1 MKKLLFIAVIAI
13 LSSLNVSAQETPSS
27 TKETSYGVTGGFH
40 ATNINFSINSDGLTE
55 VDDLGFFIG
64 LFAEFPLSEKFSI
77 QPEFH
82 YSIVHDEGFGYA
94 FENLI
99 LPVFLKYYITEKFNV
114 MSGLQFD
121 YVTNK
126 DFKIYTRSGLGLS
139 IGLGVDITDSILISS
154 RYSFG
159 ITNRIDTSEFIDD
172 FIDLSD
178 LSAKTNIFQIG
189 LGYRF

>member
-1 MKKLLFIAVIAI
+1 MKKLLFIVVIAI

-27 TKETSYGVTGGFH
+27 TKETSYGVTAGFQS
-40 ATNINFSINSDGLTE
+40 TSDKVSLKGQSNIVEDGE
-55 VDDLGFFIG
+55 GFFIG

-82 YSIVHDEGFGYA
+82 YSSVTNDGESLG
-94 FENLI
+94 NLI

-121 YVTNK
+121 YMTDINPA
-126 DFKIYTRSGLGLS
+126 FKRFGLGLG

-159 ITNRIDTSEFIDD
+159 ITNRIDKSEFIDD

>member
-27 TKETSYGVTGGFH
+27 TKETSYGVTAGFQS
-40 ATNINFSINSDGLTE
+40 TNFKLSLKNLIENE
-55 VDDLGFFIG
+55 VDAEGFFIG

-82 YSIVHDEGFGYA
+82 YSRVTKDGESID
-94 FENLI
+94 NLI

-121 YVTNK
+121 YFTEK
-126 DFKIYTRSGLGLS
+126 DLGDIKRFGLGLG
-139 IGLGVDITDSILISS
+139 IGLGYDITDSILISS

-159 ITNRIDTSEFIDD
+159 ITDRIDSLEVIDD
-172 FIDLSD
+172 SIDSSD
-178 LSAKTNIFQIG
+178 FSAKTNIFQIG

>member
-13 LSSLNVSAQETPSS
+13 LSSLNVSAQEPPSS
-27 TKETSYGVTGGFH
+27 TKETSYGVTAGFQS
-40 ATNINFSINSDGLTE
+40 TYFKLSLKNLIENV
-55 VDDLGFFIG
+55 VDAKGFFIG

-82 YSIVHDEGFGYA
+82 YSSVTEDGESVD
-94 FENLI
+94 NLI

-121 YVTNK
+121 YFTEK
-126 DFKIYTRSGLGLS
+126 DLGNIKRFGLGLG
-139 IGLGVDITDSILISS
+139 IGLGYDITDSILISS

>member
-1 MKKLLFIAVIAI
+1 M
-13 LSSLNVSAQETPSS
+13 
-27 TKETSYGVTGGFH
+27 
-40 ATNINFSINSDGLTE
+40 
-55 VDDLGFFIG
+55 
-64 LFAEFPLSEKFSI
+64 FAEFPLSEKFSI

-82 YSIVHDEGFGYA
+82 YSSVTEDGESVDD
-94 FENLI
+94 LI
-99 LPVFLKYYITEKFNV
+99 LPVFIKYYITEKFNV

-121 YVTNK
+121 YFTEK
-126 DFKIYTRSGLGLS
+126 DLGDIKRFGLGLS

-178 LSAKTNIFQIG
+178 LSAKTNVFQIG

>member
-1 MKKLLFIAVIAI
+1 
-13 LSSLNVSAQETPSS
+13 
-27 TKETSYGVTGGFH
+27 
-40 ATNINFSINSDGLTE
+40 
-55 VDDLGFFIG
+55 

-82 YSIVHDEGFGYA
+82 YSIVSDESFVLDESLA
-94 FENLI
+94 VSPTFQNLI

-159 ITNRIDTSEFIDD
+159 ITDRIDSLEIIDD
-172 FIDLSD
+172 SIDSSD

>member
-13 LSSLNVSAQETPSS
+13 LSSLNVNAQETPSS
-27 TKETSYGVTGGFH
+27 TKETSYGVTAGFQS
-40 ATNINFSINSDGLTE
+40 TSLKVSLKGLSDIVEDGE
-55 VDDLGFFIG
+55 GFFIG

-82 YSIVHDEGFGYA
+82 YSSATNDGESLD
-94 FENLI
+94 NLI
-99 LPVFLKYYITEKFNV
+99 LPVFLKYYVTEKFNV

-121 YVTNK
+121 YYTDK
-126 DFKIYTRSGLGLS
+126 DLEYFKKFGLGLS

-159 ITNRIDTSEFIDD
+159 ITERIDRSEFIDD

-178 LSAKTNIFQIG
+178 LSAKINVFQIG

>member
-13 LSSLNVSAQETPSS
+13 LSSLNVNAQETPSS
-27 TKETSYGVTGGFH
+27 TKETSYGVTAGFQ
-40 ATNINFSINSDGLTE
+40 ATSLKVSLKGLSDIVE
-55 VDDLGFFIG
+55 DAEGFFIG

-82 YSIVHDEGFGYA
+82 YSSVTKDGESID
-94 FENLI
+94 NLI

-121 YVTNK
+121 YFTEK
-126 DFKIYTRSGLGLS
+126 DLGDIKRFGLGLG
-139 IGLGVDITDSILISS
+139 IGLGYDITDSILISS

-172 FIDLSD
+172 SIDSSD

>member
-1 MKKLLFIAVIAI
+1 
-13 LSSLNVSAQETPSS
+13 
-27 TKETSYGVTGGFH
+27 
-40 ATNINFSINSDGLTE
+40 
-55 VDDLGFFIG
+55 
-64 LFAEFPLSEKFSI
+64 
-77 QPEFH
+77 
-82 YSIVHDEGFGYA
+82 
-94 FENLI
+94 
-99 LPVFLKYYITEKFNV
+99 
-114 MSGLQFD
+114 
-121 YVTNK
+121 VTNK

-178 LSAKTNIFQIG
+178 LSAKTNVFQIG

>member
-27 TKETSYGVTGGFH
+27 TKETSYGVTAGFQS
-40 ATNINFSINSDGLTE
+40 TYFELSLKNVTE
-55 VDDLGFFIG
+55 NVVDAEGFFIG

-82 YSIVHDEGFGYA
+82 YSSVTEDGESVD
-94 FENLI
+94 NLI
-99 LPVFLKYYITEKFNV
+99 LPVFLKYCITEKFNV

-121 YVTNK
+121 YFTEK
-126 DFKIYTRSGLGLS
+126 DLGGIKRFGLGLG
-139 IGLGVDITDSILISS
+139 IGLGYDITDSILISS

>member
-27 TKETSYGVTGGFH
+27 TKETSYGVTAGFQS
-40 ATNINFSINSDGLTE
+40 TNFKLSLKNLIENE
-55 VDDLGFFIG
+55 VDAEGFFIG

-82 YSIVHDEGFGYA
+82 YSRVTKDGESID
-94 FENLI
+94 NLI

-121 YVTNK
+121 YFTEK
-126 DFKIYTRSGLGLS
+126 DLGDIKRFGLGLG
-139 IGLGVDITDSILISS
+139 IGLGYDITDSILISS

>member
-27 TKETSYGVTGGFH
+27 TKETSYGVTAGFQS
-40 ATNINFSINSDGLTE
+40 TSLKVSLKGLSDIVEDGE
-55 VDDLGFFIG
+55 GFFIG

-82 YSIVHDEGFGYA
+82 YSSATNNGESLD
-94 FENLI
+94 NLI
-99 LPVFLKYYITEKFNV
+99 LPVFLKYYVTEKFNV

-121 YVTNK
+121 YYTDK
-126 DFKIYTRSGLGLS
+126 DLENFKKFGLGLS

-159 ITNRIDTSEFIDD
+159 ITERVDRSEFIDD

-178 LSAKTNIFQIG
+178 LSAKINVFQIG

>member
-121 YVTNK
+121 YFTEK
-126 DFKIYTRSGLGLS
+126 DLGDIKRFGLGLG
-139 IGLGVDITDSILISS
+139 IGLGYDITDSILISS

-172 FIDLSD
+172 FIDLND

>member
-13 LSSLNVSAQETPSS
+13 LSSLNVNAQETPSS

-121 YVTNK
+121 YFTEK
-126 DFKIYTRSGLGLS
+126 DLGDIKRFGLGLG
-139 IGLGVDITDSILISS
+139 IGLGYDITDSILISS

-172 FIDLSD
+172 FIDLND

>member
-27 TKETSYGVTGGFH
+27 TKETSYGVTAGFQS
-40 ATNINFSINSDGLTE
+40 TNFKFSLKNLIENE
-55 VDDLGFFIG
+55 VDAEGFFIG

-82 YSIVHDEGFGYA
+82 YSSVTEDGESVD
-94 FENLI
+94 NLI

-121 YVTNK
+121 YFTEK
-126 DFKIYTRSGLGLS
+126 DLGNIKRFGLGLG

-159 ITNRIDTSEFIDD
+159 IINRIDTSEFIDD

>member
-27 TKETSYGVTGGFH
+27 TKETSYGFTGGFH
-40 ATNINFSINSDGLTE
+40 ATNIKVLRKSQSYIVEDSE
-55 VDDLGFFIG
+55 GFFIG

-82 YSIVHDEGFGYA
+82 YSRVTKDGESID
-94 FENLI
+94 NLI

-121 YVTNK
+121 YFTEK
-126 DFKIYTRSGLGLS
+126 DLGDIKRFGLGLG
-139 IGLGVDITDSILISS
+139 IGLGYDITDSILISS

>member
-1 MKKLLFIAVIAI
+1 
-13 LSSLNVSAQETPSS
+13 
-27 TKETSYGVTGGFH
+27 
-40 ATNINFSINSDGLTE
+40 
-55 VDDLGFFIG
+55 
-64 LFAEFPLSEKFSI
+64 
-77 QPEFH
+77 
-82 YSIVHDEGFGYA
+82 
-94 FENLI
+94 
-99 LPVFLKYYITEKFNV
+99 

-159 ITNRIDTSEFIDD
+159 ITDRIDSLEIIDD
-172 FIDLSD
+172 SIDSSD

>member
-1 MKKLLFIAVIAI
+1 MKKRLFIAVIAN
-13 LSSLNVSAQETPSS
+13 LSSLNVNAQETPSS

-159 ITNRIDTSEFIDD
+159 ITDRIDSLEIIDD
-172 FIDLSD
+172 SIDSSD

>member
-27 TKETSYGVTGGFH
+27 TKETSYGVTAGFH
-40 ATNINFSINSDGLTE
+40 ITDINFSMDGPDLTV

-82 YSIVHDEGFGYA
+82 YSIVSDESLAVSPTFQ
-94 FENLI
+94 NLI

-121 YVTNK
+121 YVMHKN
-126 DFKIYTRSGLGLS
+126 FENYSSFGLGLG
-139 IGLGVDITDSILISS
+139 IGLGIDIIDSILISS

-159 ITNRIDTSEFIDD
+159 ITDRKEFSSSFFDI
-172 FIDLSD
+172 
-178 LSAKTNIFQIG
+178 SAKTNVFQIG
-189 LGYRF
+189 LGFRF

>member
-1 MKKLLFIAVIAI
+1 MKNLFFIAVIAI

-27 TKETSYGVTGGFH
+27 TKETSYGVTAGFH
-40 ATNINFSINSDGLTE
+40 VSNINFSIDGLDSTV

-82 YSIVHDEGFGYA
+82 YSIVSDESLA
-94 FENLI
+94 VSPTFENLV

-114 MSGLQFD
+114 MSGLLFD
-121 YVTNK
+121 YVMHKN
-126 DFKIYTRSGLGLS
+126 FENYTSFGLGIG
-139 IGLGVDITDSILISS
+139 IGLGIDITDSILISS

-159 ITNRIDTSEFIDD
+159 ITDRTEFSSSLFDI
-172 FIDLSD
+172 
-178 LSAKTNIFQIG
+178 SAKTNVFQIG
-189 LGYRF
+189 LGFRF

>member
-27 TKETSYGVTGGFH
+27 TKETSYGVTAGFQS
-40 ATNINFSINSDGLTE
+40 TNFKLSLKNLIENE
-55 VDDLGFFIG
+55 VDAEGFFIG

-82 YSIVHDEGFGYA
+82 YSSVTKDGESID
-94 FENLI
+94 NLI

-159 ITNRIDTSEFIDD
+159 ITDRIDSLEIIDD
-172 FIDLSD
+172 SIDSSD

>member
-27 TKETSYGVTGGFH
+27 TKETSYGVTAGFQS
-40 ATNINFSINSDGLTE
+40 TNFKLSLINLIENE
-55 VDDLGFFIG
+55 VDAEGFFIG

-82 YSIVHDEGFGYA
+82 YSSVTEDGESLD
-94 FENLI
+94 NLI

-121 YVTNK
+121 YFTEK
-126 DFKIYTRSGLGLS
+126 DLGGIKRFGLGLG

-159 ITNRIDTSEFIDD
+159 ITNRIDKSEFIDD

-178 LSAKTNIFQIG
+178 LSGKTNIFQIG

>member
-13 LSSLNVSAQETPSS
+13 ISSLNVSAQETPSS
-27 TKETSYGVTGGFH
+27 TKETSYGVTAGFQS
-40 ATNINFSINSDGLTE
+40 TNFKFSLKNLIENE
-55 VDDLGFFIG
+55 VDAEGFFIG

-82 YSIVHDEGFGYA
+82 YSSATNDGESLD
-94 FENLI
+94 NLI
-99 LPVFLKYYITEKFNV
+99 LPVFLKYYVTEKFNV

-121 YVTNK
+121 YYTDK
-126 DFKIYTRSGLGLS
+126 DLEYFKKFGLGLS
-139 IGLGVDITDSILISS
+139 IGLGVDITDSIVISS
-154 RYSFG
+154 RYSFA
-159 ITNRIDTSEFIDD
+159 ITERLDRSEFIDD

-178 LSAKTNIFQIG
+178 PSAKINVFQIG

>member
-1 MKKLLFIAVIAI
+1 MKNLFFIAVIAI

-27 TKETSYGVTGGFH
+27 TKETSYGVTAGFQS
-40 ATNINFSINSDGLTE
+40 TNFKLSLKNLIENE
-55 VDDLGFFIG
+55 VDAEGFFIG

-82 YSIVHDEGFGYA
+82 YSIVSDESLA
-94 FENLI
+94 VSPTFENLV

-126 DFKIYTRSGLGLS
+126 NFENYTSSGLGLG
-139 IGLGVDITDSILISS
+139 IGLGIDITDSILISS

-159 ITNRIDTSEFIDD
+159 ITDRTEFSSSLFDI
-172 FIDLSD
+172 
-178 LSAKTNIFQIG
+178 SAKTNIFQIG

>member
-13 LSSLNVSAQETPSS
+13 LSSLNVNAQETPSS
-27 TKETSYGVTGGFH
+27 TKETSYGVTAGFQ
-40 ATNINFSINSDGLTE
+40 ATSLKVSLKGLSDIVEDGE
-55 VDDLGFFIG
+55 GFFIG

-82 YSIVHDEGFGYA
+82 YSSVTEDGESTD
-94 FENLI
+94 NLI

-121 YVTNK
+121 YFTEK
-126 DFKIYTRSGLGLS
+126 DLGDIKRFGLGLS

>member
-1 MKKLLFIAVIAI
+1 MLL
-13 LSSLNVSAQETPSS
+13 SENVSLE
-27 TKETSYGVTGGFH
+27 
-40 ATNINFSINSDGLTE
+40 L
-55 VDDLGFFIG
+55 
-64 LFAEFPLSEKFSI
+64 
-77 QPEFH
+77 EFH

-121 YVTNK
+121 YFTEK
-126 DFKIYTRSGLGLS
+126 DLGGIKRFGLGLG

-159 ITNRIDTSEFIDD
+159 ITDRIDSLEIIDD
-172 FIDLSD
+172 SIASSD

>member
-13 LSSLNVSAQETPSS
+13 LSSLNVNAQETPSS
-27 TKETSYGVTGGFH
+27 TKETSYGVTAGFQS
-40 ATNINFSINSDGLTE
+40 TNFKLSLKNLIENE
-55 VDDLGFFIG
+55 VDAEGFFIG

-82 YSIVHDEGFGYA
+82 YSSVTEDGESVD
-94 FENLI
+94 NLI

-121 YVTNK
+121 YYTDK
-126 DFKIYTRSGLGLS
+126 DLEYFKKFGLGLS
-139 IGLGVDITDSILISS
+139 IGLGVDITDSIVISS
-154 RYSFG
+154 RYSFA
-159 ITNRIDTSEFIDD
+159 ITERLDRSEFIDD

-178 LSAKTNIFQIG
+178 PSAKINVFQIG

>member
-1 MKKLLFIAVIAI
+1 M
-13 LSSLNVSAQETPSS
+13 
-27 TKETSYGVTGGFH
+27 
-40 ATNINFSINSDGLTE
+40 
-55 VDDLGFFIG
+55 
-64 LFAEFPLSEKFSI
+64 FAEFLLSEKFSI

-82 YSIVHDEGFGYA
+82 YSSVTEDGESVD
-94 FENLI
+94 NLI

-121 YVTNK
+121 YFTEK
-126 DFKIYTRSGLGLS
+126 DLGDIKRFGLGY
-139 IGLGVDITDSILISS
+139 DITDSILISS

-189 LGYRF
+189 LGYRFWGSLLI

>member
-27 TKETSYGVTGGFH
+27 TKETSYGFTGGFH
-40 ATNINFSINSDGLTE
+40 ATNIKVLRKSQSYIVEDSE
-55 VDDLGFFIG
+55 GFFIG

-77 QPEFH
+77 QPELHFSSVAI
-82 YSIVHDEGFGYA
+82 YEYP
-94 FENLI
+94 FESLI
-99 LPVFLKYYITEKFNV
+99 LPVFLKYYVTEKFNV

-159 ITNRIDTSEFIDD
+159 ITDRIDTQEVIDD
-172 FIDLSD
+172 SIDSSD
-178 LSAKTNIFQIG
+178 FSAKTNIFQIG

>member
-27 TKETSYGVTGGFH
+27 TKETSYGVTAGFQS
-40 ATNINFSINSDGLTE
+40 TNFKLSLKNLIENE
-55 VDDLGFFIG
+55 VDAEGFFIG

-77 QPEFH
+77 QPELHFSSVAI
-82 YSIVHDEGFGYA
+82 YDYP

-99 LPVFLKYYITEKFNV
+99 ISMFLKYYITEKFNV

-126 DFKIYTRSGLGLS
+126 NFENYTSSGLGLG
-139 IGLGVDITDSILISS
+139 IGLGIDITDSILISS

-159 ITNRIDTSEFIDD
+159 ITDRIDSLEVIDD
-172 FIDLSD
+172 SIDSSD
-178 LSAKTNIFQIG
+178 FSAKTNIFQIG

>member
-1 MKKLLFIAVIAI
+1 M
-13 LSSLNVSAQETPSS
+13 
-27 TKETSYGVTGGFH
+27 
-40 ATNINFSINSDGLTE
+40 
-55 VDDLGFFIG
+55 
-64 LFAEFPLSEKFSI
+64 FAEFPLSEKFSI

-121 YVTNK
+121 YFTEK
-126 DFKIYTRSGLGLS
+126 DLGDIKRFGLGLG
-139 IGLGVDITDSILISS
+139 IGLGYDITDSILISS

-172 FIDLSD
+172 SIDSSD
-178 LSAKTNIFQIG
+178 LSAKTNIFKIG

>member
-13 LSSLNVSAQETPSS
+13 LSSLNVNAQETPSS

-82 YSIVHDEGFGYA
+82 YSSVTEDGESVD
-94 FENLI
+94 NLI

-121 YVTNK
+121 YFTEK
-126 DFKIYTRSGLGLS
+126 DLGNIKRFGLGLG

-159 ITNRIDTSEFIDD
+159 ITDRIDSLEIIDD
-172 FIDLSD
+172 SIASSD

>member
-1 MKKLLFIAVIAI
+1 M
-13 LSSLNVSAQETPSS
+13 
-27 TKETSYGVTGGFH
+27 
-40 ATNINFSINSDGLTE
+40 
-55 VDDLGFFIG
+55 
-64 LFAEFPLSEKFSI
+64 FAEFPLSEKFSI

-82 YSIVHDEGFGYA
+82 YSSVTDDGESLD
-94 FENLI
+94 NLI

-121 YVTNK
+121 YFTEK
-126 DFKIYTRSGLGLS
+126 DLGNLKRFGLGLG
-139 IGLGVDITDSILISS
+139 IGLGYDITDSILISS

-159 ITNRIDTSEFIDD
+159 ITNRIDTQEFIDD
-172 FIDLSD
+172 FIDTSD

>member
-13 LSSLNVSAQETPSS
+13 LSSLNVNAQETPSS
-27 TKETSYGVTGGFH
+27 TKETSYGVTAGFQS
-40 ATNINFSINSDGLTE
+40 TYFELSLKNVTE
-55 VDDLGFFIG
+55 NVVDAEGFFIG

-82 YSIVHDEGFGYA
+82 YSSATNDGESLD
-94 FENLI
+94 NLI

-121 YVTNK
+121 YFTEK
-126 DFKIYTRSGLGLS
+126 DLGGIKRFGLGLG

-159 ITNRIDTSEFIDD
+159 ITNRIDKSEFIDD

>member
-13 LSSLNVSAQETPSS
+13 LSSLNVNAQETPSS

-121 YVTNK
+121 YVMHKN
-126 DFKIYTRSGLGLS
+126 FENYSSFGLGL
-139 IGLGVDITDSILISS
+139 GLGIDIIDSILISS

-159 ITNRIDTSEFIDD
+159 ITDRKEFSSSFFDI
-172 FIDLSD
+172 
-178 LSAKTNIFQIG
+178 SAKTNVFQIG
-189 LGYRF
+189 LGFRF

>member
-27 TKETSYGVTGGFH
+27 TKETSYGVTAGFQS
-40 ATNINFSINSDGLTE
+40 TSLKVSLKGLSDIVEDGE
-55 VDDLGFFIG
+55 GFFIG

-82 YSIVHDEGFGYA
+82 YSSVTNDGESLD
-94 FENLI
+94 NLI

-121 YVTNK
+121 YFTEK
-126 DFKIYTRSGLGLS
+126 DLGDIKRFGLGLG
-139 IGLGVDITDSILISS
+139 IGLGYDITDSILISS